1 MTSNNSPF
9 LPELFFLRYILLS
22 PQTPSPQEDSPERTL
37 IIAALSSHLTLFF
50 FLPLTKYK

>member
-22 PQTPSPQEDSPERTL
+22 PQTPSPQEDSPEHTL